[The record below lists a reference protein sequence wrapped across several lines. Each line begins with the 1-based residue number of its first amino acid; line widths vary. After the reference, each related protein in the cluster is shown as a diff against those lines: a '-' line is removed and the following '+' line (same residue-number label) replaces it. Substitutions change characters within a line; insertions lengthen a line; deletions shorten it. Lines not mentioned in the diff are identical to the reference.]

1 MGPYITMC
9 DYQLKREVL
18 ILPDNEKNTE
28 GSENQN
34 VLPNNLNLKDLMES
48 IQKML
53 EDPEKQRLL
62 VTMKKIMDATTNEN
76 NDPRVN
82 LLNAIKP
89 FLKPKRQKTVDTFKQ
104 YYTYMSVLKAQDELN
119 KFNNQQGGV
128 ENGL

>member
-1 MGPYITMC
+1 
-9 DYQLKREVL
+9 
-18 ILPDNEKNTE
+18 LPDNEKNTE